1 MILALI
7 DIISVPVNLVHIQT
21 IRSVKLMDTESAPMN
36 MPTGGLIRPEDFGP
50 LISGRRRGPS
60 VRTRINRLG
69 DTVIDKWK
77 DNWQRPGFRRGAKV
91 SLVVVLLCA
100 AIGAFLALRPRHAP
114 DYLVDDLDDVLDYT
128 LLTADFSKLPLNDRV
143 RLMKQLIE
151 RFKIMDG
158 GDSAVLAAFAAGL
171 SKTALEQARQNMEK
185 LTVDLWDDYAT
196 QYKDVPVKER
206 EAYLDTAFLEF
217 SKLMEE
223 TAGIQRDKPDSE
235 RIADARK
242 QAKRDVERAPEP
254 GPMSS
259 ATTAPL
265 MKLIQDRGQQVS
277 SPEQRG
283 RMGKF
288 SRDMVRHLRDQNID
302 TGNPKGDA
310 SPAAKAPIR
319 PGSPAAGS
327 DAKPRA
333 KPANP
338 NEPATDG
345 QTEASKETD
354 AEKAAKAKERERL
367 KNERL
372 ERERL
377 EKERLERER
386 LEKERLEKERKAK
399 EGK

>member
-1 MILALI
+1 
-7 DIISVPVNLVHIQT
+7 
-21 IRSVKLMDTESAPMN
+21 MDTESAPMN
-36 MPTGGLIRPEDFGP
+36 MPSGGLIRPEDFGP

-69 DTVIDKWK
+69 DKAVDKWK

-91 SLVVVLLCA
+91 SLVVLLLCGA
-100 AIGAFLALRPRHAP
+100 VGAFLALRPRHAP
-114 DYLVDDLDDVLDYT
+114 DYLNDDLDDVLDYT
-128 LLTADFSKLPLNDRV
+128 LLTADFSKLPLNERV

-185 LTVDLWDDYAT
+185 LTVDLWDDYAIS
-196 QYKDVPVKER
+196 YKDVPVKER

-217 SKLMEE
+217 SKLMED

-310 SPAAKAPIR
+310 PPAAKAPIR
-319 PGSPAAGS
+319 PGAPGQDAKSPAKSSGPTA
-327 DAKPRA
+327 
-333 KPANP
+333 PAP
-338 NEPATDG
+338 DGKKDPA
-345 QTEASKETD
+345 KETD
-354 AEKAAKAKERERL
+354 AEKEAKAKE
-367 KNERL
+367 K
-372 ERERL
+372 ERL
-377 EKERLERER
+377 EKERLEKERLEKERLEKERLEKERLEKER
-386 LEKERLEKERKAK
+386 LEKERLEKERKVK